1 MGGLRKIL
9 IVEDSIE
16 LRDIY
21 KLFFTQKGY
30 EVETALDGD
39 EGLEKAKEFQ
49 PDLVFIDIMMPKKDG
64 YEVLKELRH
73 NENYGCTQAKL
84 VILTNLGDAS
94 KVSPEVSHDMDGYV
108 IKAEVDLPDLLDVIK
123 SFETEVGDQEK
134 IETKGDEPTST
145 SGDTS
150 ATS

>member
-21 KLFFTQKGY
+21 KLFFTQKGF

-39 EGLEKAKEFQ
+39 AGLLKAKEFQ
-49 PDLVFIDIMMPKKDG
+49 PDLVFIDIMMPKRDG
-64 YEVLKELRH
+64 YDVLKELRH
-73 NENYGCTQAKL
+73 NPEYGCTKAKL
-84 VILTNLGDAS
+84 VILTNLGDSS

-123 SFETEVGDQEK
+123 SLEK
-134 IETKGDEPTST
+134 EGGNNNE
-145 SGDTS
+145 
-150 ATS
+150 

>member
-21 KLFFTQKGY
+21 KLFFTQKGF

-39 EGLEKAKEFQ
+39 AGLVKAKEFQ
-49 PDLVFIDIMMPKKDG
+49 PDLVFIDIMMPKRDG
-64 YEVLKELRH
+64 YDVLKQLRH
-73 NENYGCTQAKL
+73 NSEYGCTKAKL

-108 IKAEVDLPDLLDVIK
+108 IKAEVDLPDLLEVIK
-123 SFETEVGDQEK
+123 SLEDQ
-134 IETKGDEPTST
+134 G
-145 SGDTS
+145 GDTNE
-150 ATS
+150 

>member
-21 KLFFTQKGY
+21 KLFFTQKGF

-39 EGLEKAKEFQ
+39 AGLEKAKEFQ
-49 PDLVFIDIMMPKKDG
+49 PDLVFIDIMMPKRDG
-64 YEVLKELRH
+64 YDVLKQLRH
-73 NENYGCTQAKL
+73 NPEYGCTKAKL

-123 SFETEVGDQEK
+123 SLEDQGENTN
-134 IETKGDEPTST
+134 E
-145 SGDTS
+145 
-150 ATS
+150 

>member
-21 KLFFTQKGY
+21 KLFFTQKGF

-39 EGLEKAKEFQ
+39 AGLLKAKEFQ
-49 PDLVFIDIMMPKKDG
+49 PDLVFIDIMMPKRDG
-64 YEVLKELRH
+64 YDVLKELRH
-73 NENYGCTQAKL
+73 NPEYGCTKAKL
-84 VILTNLGDAS
+84 VILTNLGDSS

-123 SFETEVGDQEK
+123 SLEK
-134 IETKGDEPTST
+134 EGRNNNE
-145 SGDTS
+145 
-150 ATS
+150 

>member
-21 KLFFTQKGY
+21 KLFFTQKGF

-39 EGLEKAKEFQ
+39 AGLEKAKEFQ
-49 PDLVFIDIMMPKKDG
+49 PDLVFIDIMMPKRDG
-64 YEVLKELRH
+64 YDVLKQLRH
-73 NENYGCTQAKL
+73 DPQYGCTKAKL

-123 SFETEVGDQEK
+123 SLEDQGGNTNE
-134 IETKGDEPTST
+134 
-145 SGDTS
+145 
-150 ATS
+150 

>member
-21 KLFFTQKGY
+21 KLFFTQKGF

-39 EGLEKAKEFQ
+39 EGLEKAKEFH

-64 YEVLKELRH
+64 YQVLKELRH
-73 NENYGCTQAKL
+73 NPQYGCTKAKL

-123 SFETEVGDQEK
+123 SFEEND
-134 IETKGDEPTST
+134 TKGGQNE
-145 SGDTS
+145 
-150 ATS
+150 

>member
-21 KLFFTQKGY
+21 KLFFTQKGF

-39 EGLEKAKEFQ
+39 AGLEKAKEFQ
-49 PDLVFIDIMMPKKDG
+49 PDLVFIDIMMPKRDG
-64 YEVLKELRH
+64 YDVLKQLRH
-73 NENYGCTQAKL
+73 NPEYGCMKAKL

-123 SFETEVGDQEK
+123 SLEDQGENAN
-134 IETKGDEPTST
+134 E
-145 SGDTS
+145 
-150 ATS
+150 

>member
-21 KLFFTQKGY
+21 KLFFTQKGF

-39 EGLEKAKEFQ
+39 AGLEKAKEFQ
-49 PDLVFIDIMMPKKDG
+49 PDLVFIDIMMPKRDG
-64 YEVLKELRH
+64 YDVLKQLRH
-73 NENYGCTQAKL
+73 DPQYGCTKAKL

-123 SFETEVGDQEK
+123 SLEDQEGHTN
-134 IETKGDEPTST
+134 E
-145 SGDTS
+145 
-150 ATS
+150 

>member
-21 KLFFTQKGY
+21 KLFFTQKGF

-39 EGLEKAKEFQ
+39 AGLQKAKEFQ
-49 PDLVFIDIMMPKKDG
+49 PDLVFIDIMMPKRDG
-64 YEVLKELRH
+64 YDVLKQLRH
-73 NENYGCTQAKL
+73 DPQYGCTKAKL
-84 VILTNLGDAS
+84 VILTNLGDSS

-123 SFETEVGDQEK
+123 SLEEK
-134 IETKGDEPTST
+134 GGSDE
-145 SGDTS
+145 
-150 ATS
+150 

>member
-21 KLFFTQKGY
+21 KLFFTQKGF
-30 EVETALDGD
+30 EVETALDGE
-39 EGLEKAKEFQ
+39 EGLVRAKEFQ

-64 YEVLKELRH
+64 YQVLKELRH
-73 NENYGCTQAKL
+73 NPEYGCTKAKL
-84 VILTNLGDAS
+84 VILTNLGDSS
-94 KVSPEVSHDMDGYV
+94 KASPEVVHDMDGYV

-123 SFETEVGDQEK
+123 SLEESNREAK
-134 IETKGDEPTST
+134 
-145 SGDTS
+145 
-150 ATS
+150 

>member
-21 KLFFTQKGY
+21 KLFFTQKGF
-30 EVETALDGD
+30 EVETALDG
-39 EGLEKAKEFQ
+39 EAGLEKAKEFQ

-73 NENYGCTQAKL
+73 NPQYGCTQAKL

-94 KVSPEVSHDMDGYV
+94 KVSPEVSQDMDGYV
-108 IKAEVDLPDLLDVIK
+108 IKAEVDLPDLLEVIE
-123 SFETEVGDQEK
+123 SLGEENNNPGENH
-134 IETKGDEPTST
+134 G
-145 SGDTS
+145 
-150 ATS
+150 

>member
-21 KLFFTQKGY
+21 KLFFTQKGF

-39 EGLEKAKEFQ
+39 AGLEKAKEFQ
-49 PDLVFIDIMMPKKDG
+49 PDLVFIDIMMPKRDG
-64 YEVLKELRH
+64 YDVLKQLRH
-73 NENYGCTQAKL
+73 NPEYGCTKAKL

-123 SFETEVGDQEK
+123 SLEDQGGNTNE
-134 IETKGDEPTST
+134 
-145 SGDTS
+145 
-150 ATS
+150 

>member
-21 KLFFTQKGY
+21 KLFFTQKGF
-30 EVETALDGD
+30 EVETALDGE
-39 EGLEKAKEFQ
+39 EGLVRAKEFQ

-64 YEVLKELRH
+64 YQVLKELRH
-73 NENYGCTQAKL
+73 NPEYGCTKAKL
-84 VILTNLGDAS
+84 VILTNLGDSNKA
-94 KVSPEVSHDMDGYV
+94 SPEVVHDMDGYV

-123 SFETEVGDQEK
+123 SLEENGGET
-134 IETKGDEPTST
+134 TK
-145 SGDTS
+145 
-150 ATS
+150 

>member
-21 KLFFTQKGY
+21 KLFFTQKGF

-39 EGLEKAKEFQ
+39 EGLIKAKDFQ
-49 PDLVFIDIMMPKKDG
+49 PDLVFIDIMMPKRDG
-64 YEVLKELRH
+64 YQVLKELRH
-73 NENYGCTQAKL
+73 NPEYGCTKAKL

-94 KVSPEVSHDMDGYV
+94 KVSPEVAHDMDGYV

-123 SFETEVGDQEK
+123 SLENGES
-134 IETKGDEPTST
+134 KGEDNN
-145 SGDTS
+145 G
-150 ATS
+150 

>member
-21 KLFFTQKGY
+21 KLFFTQKGF
-30 EVETALDGD
+30 EVETALDGV
-39 EGLEKAKEFQ
+39 EGLEKAKEFH

-73 NENYGCTQAKL
+73 NPAYGCTTAKL

-123 SFETEVGDQEK
+123 SLEESGNNETANQ
-134 IETKGDEPTST
+134 
-145 SGDTS
+145 
-150 ATS
+150 

>member
-21 KLFFTQKGY
+21 KLFFTQKGF

-64 YEVLKELRH
+64 YQVLKALRH
-73 NENYGCTQAKL
+73 DPQYGCTKAKL

-108 IKAEVDLPDLLDVIK
+108 IKAEVDLPDLLEVIK
-123 SFETEVGDQEK
+123 SLEEN
-134 IETKGDEPTST
+134 
-145 SGDTS
+145 DTRGGQNE
-150 ATS
+150 

>member
-21 KLFFTQKGY
+21 KLFFTQKGF

-39 EGLEKAKEFQ
+39 AGLEKAKEFQ
-49 PDLVFIDIMMPKKDG
+49 PDLVFIDIMMPKRDG
-64 YEVLKELRH
+64 YDVLKQLRH
-73 NENYGCTQAKL
+73 DPQYGCTKAKL

-123 SFETEVGDQEK
+123 SLENQGGNTNE
-134 IETKGDEPTST
+134 
-145 SGDTS
+145 
-150 ATS
+150 

>member
-21 KLFFTQKGY
+21 KLFFTQKGF

-39 EGLEKAKEFQ
+39 AGLEKAKEFQ
-49 PDLVFIDIMMPKKDG
+49 PDLVFIDIMMPKRDG
-64 YEVLKELRH
+64 YDVLKELRH
-73 NENYGCTQAKL
+73 NPEYGCTKAKL

-123 SFETEVGDQEK
+123 SLEDQGGGTNE
-134 IETKGDEPTST
+134 
-145 SGDTS
+145 
-150 ATS
+150 

>member
-21 KLFFTQKGY
+21 KLFFTQKGFD
-30 EVETALDGD
+30 VETALDGV
-39 EGLEKAKEFQ
+39 EGLEKAKEFH

-73 NENYGCTQAKL
+73 NPAYGCTTAKL

-123 SFETEVGDQEK
+123 SLEESGNNETA
-134 IETKGDEPTST
+134 S
-145 SGDTS
+145 
-150 ATS
+150 

>member
-21 KLFFTQKGY
+21 KLFFTQKGF

-39 EGLEKAKEFQ
+39 AGLQKAKEFQ
-49 PDLVFIDIMMPKKDG
+49 PDLVFIDIMMPKRDG
-64 YEVLKELRH
+64 YDVLKQLRH
-73 NENYGCTQAKL
+73 NPEYGCTKAKL

-123 SFETEVGDQEK
+123 SLEGQGGNTRE
-134 IETKGDEPTST
+134 
-145 SGDTS
+145 
-150 ATS
+150 